1 MPEDVTES
9 AMICVTQ
16 GLPAGPVY
24 GKTTH
29 PAKGLALP
37 MSNQLALI
45 KSYKINPQK
54 WMQWQIIC
62 LIWSATILNT
72 WKLLSGIFFHFE
84 EYPSI
89 IKMPTRILSSK
100 ALK

>member
-54 WMQWQIIC
+54 WMQ
-62 LIWSATILNT
+62 
-72 WKLLSGIFFHFE
+72 
-84 EYPSI
+84 
-89 IKMPTRILSSK
+89 
-100 ALK
+100 

>member
-54 WMQWQIIC
+54 MDAMTDNLFNLKCNHSQYVETPFWHF
-62 LIWSATILNT
+62 
-72 WKLLSGIFFHFE
+72 LSF
-84 EYPSI
+84 
-89 IKMPTRILSSK
+89 
-100 ALK
+100 